1 MAGIPTCIITG
12 RIAGDRFACGDC
24 DPCSMG
30 REAVPKAVKEL
41 IAERDEWMEKY
52 ESAITAEDDYDP
64 SRDM

>member
-1 MAGIPTCIITG
+1 
-12 RIAGDRFACGDC
+12 
-24 DPCSMG
+24 MG

-52 ESAITAEDDYDP
+52 ESATNADADDDYDP